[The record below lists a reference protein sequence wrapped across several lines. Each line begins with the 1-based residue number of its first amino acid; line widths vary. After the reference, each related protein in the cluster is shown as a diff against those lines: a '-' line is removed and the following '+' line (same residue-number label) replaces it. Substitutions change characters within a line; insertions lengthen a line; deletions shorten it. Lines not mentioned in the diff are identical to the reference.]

1 MITIAEKIKNTGA
14 LLTTH
19 QQLLV
24 PFGCTKRN
32 SPPHASVAINIKLSG
47 GETKTITALLIQ
59 VITTVTTET
68 NTQHKKP
75 TFNPR

>member
-1 MITIAEKIKNTGA
+1 MIAEKIKNTGE

-32 SPPHASVAINIKLSG
+32 SPPHASVAINIKRSG
-47 GETKTITALLIQ
+47 GEK
-59 VITTVTTET
+59 
-68 NTQHKKP
+68 
-75 TFNPR
+75 

>member
-1 MITIAEKIKNTGA
+1 LITIAEKIKNTGE

-32 SPPHASVAINIKLSG
+32 SPPHASVAINIKRSG
-47 GETKTITALLIQ
+47 GEKQTPPLQLQIIIPFTKSGQ
-59 VITTVTTET
+59 
-68 NTQHKKP
+68 
-75 TFNPR
+75 FNP